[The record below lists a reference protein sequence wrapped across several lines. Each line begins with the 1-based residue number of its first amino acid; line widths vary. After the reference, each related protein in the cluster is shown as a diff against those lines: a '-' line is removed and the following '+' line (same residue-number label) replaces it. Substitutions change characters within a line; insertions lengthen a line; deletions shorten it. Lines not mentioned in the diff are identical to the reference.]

1 LIHFFQNESTVPITN
16 TSNQIKMSS
25 QTTTSQG
32 KKTAFCNACFKAGKD
47 ESVYTNHFPKSS
59 AGPNGVVVC
68 PTILAASCNYCRKTG
83 HWANEKFC
91 PAMKRDIREKEKEV
105 RIPIAP
111 GLPDNQS
118 NNKGRFAGLSV
129 DDDSDDDEQL
139 IGRKRER
146 DVPLPKA
153 GVSWA
158 SMASQ
163 EPIPKPDKSVTIYVS
178 QKVNKPVE
186 LTAKEK
192 EAFKILAERKR
203 ENIKTWDWAAD
214 SDSEDEESECTSAW

>member
-1 LIHFFQNESTVPITN
+1 
-16 TSNQIKMSS
+16 MSS
-25 QTTTSQG
+25 QKTTTSQG

-91 PAMKRDIREKEKEV
+91 PAMKRDIREKEKEA
-105 RIPIAP
+105 RMPIAP

-118 NNKGRFAGLSV
+118 NNQNKGRFAVLSV

-139 IGRKRER
+139 IGKKRER

-163 EPIPKPDKSVTIYVS
+163 EPTPKPDKSVTIYVS
-178 QKVNKPVE
+178 QKVNKPTE

-214 SDSEDEESECTSAW
+214 SDAEDEEEEPECTSAW